1 MTTEWLI
8 SMAEAIPDV
17 AGLGAAGLIG
27 AMWLWERRSSLA
39 REQMLDDA
47 HARILADKVQLDA
60 LVELVQRNTEALTRL
75 TARLDAGSN
84 FNGKEK

>member
-1 MTTEWLI
+1 MPFDSLL
-8 SMAEAIPDV
+8 AIVDALPDV
-17 AGLGAAGLIG
+17 TSLGVTGLIG
-27 AMWLWERRSSLA
+27 AMWLWERRSSLT

-75 TARLDAGSN
+75 TARLDAGTN
-84 FNGKEK
+84 FNGREK